1 MYKKANFQNENMSMV
16 CPLRIDM
23 YCNNN
28 TETSLHAAV
37 KGKHYDIA
45 LALLNAGASSNA
57 IIKAYVDYN
66 EVNLTLTLILFFFYY
81 IYCRVLVV
89 TR

>member
-1 MYKKANFQNENMSMV
+1 MKKHSSSLYIKLLLFYFENNFQNENMSMV

-28 TETSLHAAV
+28 TETALHAAV

-45 LALLNAGASSNA
+45 LTLLNAGASANA
-57 IIKAYVDYN
+57 IIKPYVDYN
-66 EVNLTLTLILFFFYY
+66 EVNLTCLT
-81 IYCRVLVV
+81 
-89 TR
+89 